1 MKHAGPETLAK
12 IKPLLARLRGMPE
25 LKEKTP
31 GTFYFKS
38 RAFLHFHEDP
48 AGLYA
53 DIRAEDGRAF
63 ERLHVVGRAGEDALI
78 AAAAA
83 RTSPKRVS
91 ED

>member
-1 MKHAGPETLAK
+1 MKHAGRETLAK
-12 IKPLLARLRGMPE
+12 IEPLLARLRGMAE

-53 DIRAEDGRAF
+53 DIRAEDGAGFDRIQVDDADSQAHLMERAR
-63 ERLHVVGRAGEDALI
+63 RLAG
-78 AAAAA
+78 
-83 RTSPKRVS
+83 K
-91 ED
+91 